1 MRYLWFEERD
11 YRKRPGTRLH
21 DKARGDFGRYRLRF
35 DFRRIG
41 GVARRPDASLLA
53 LDRERAVHQELMLD
67 VETRT
72 AELAHPGRQLDDVA
86 EPRRSQKARAGIDQ
100 GYAHDAVGRAELVR
114 LHAKRRLKKGPRA
127 PIEEFEEPAV
137 EDDAGWVAMA
147 PFDHELPSVDETGH
161 RVVGAGLFKA
171 AGSKPGCKLDVK
183 RRMSN
188 ARLKRDWR

>member
-1 MRYLWFEERD
+1 MSDPL
-11 YRKRPGTRLH
+11 KRHQLH
-21 DKARGDFGRYRLRF
+21 LEARGDLGRYRLRF
-35 DFRRIG
+35 DLRRIDRI
-41 GVARRPDASLLA
+41 ARRPDACLLA

-100 GYAHDAVGRAELVR
+100 GYAHDAEGRAELVR
-114 LHAKRRLKKGPRA
+114 LHAERRLEQGPGA

-137 EDDAGWVAMA
+137 EDDAGRVAMA

-161 RVVGAGLFKA
+161 WVVGAALFMA
-171 AGSKPGCKLDVK
+171 AGSKPGSKVDVK
-183 RRMSN
+183 RLFV
-188 ARLKRDWR
+188 AGLPA